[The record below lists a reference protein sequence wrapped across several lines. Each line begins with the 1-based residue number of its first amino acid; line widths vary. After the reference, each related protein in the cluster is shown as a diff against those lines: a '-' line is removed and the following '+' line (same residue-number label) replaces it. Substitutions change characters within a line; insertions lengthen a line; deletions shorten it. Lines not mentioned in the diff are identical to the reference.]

1 MKLWTILCVTIAGLI
16 FANTLVATENDTSK
30 PVNVK
35 SISYTIE
42 AQEKVTFQ
50 LSAPMTPK
58 VFSIKGDNPR
68 IVIDL
73 PGAWYAGPRV
83 AIPAGA
89 ALAAKLRIG
98 LHEEPA
104 RKTRVVLDLNPAKN
118 VDYKV
123 ESEGETIK
131 IVLSGTDKALPAE
144 SAAPTTPA
152 VAEAAAVAPEKPK
165 AAPLESQKAEPE
177 QIAAEKQPVGEGTVV
192 IQPEVPVAP
201 TASTITAVPAE
212 TSRED
217 LAAKP
222 LDQKPVPPVFAVKKE
237 QSKQKKQKQAAA
249 GRAAQLLDVSFDDS
263 SEKGEMVLFHLN
275 GFYPPGVTAV
285 ETDNPGVIC
294 EFAAMTVADSVD
306 KTIYTNGKFV
316 ERIRTESQQDTG
328 QVKVFL
334 DLAPNYDYDLQQVFF
349 KTDNLFV
356 LIINELP
363 SGKKDDSPG
372 T

>member
-1 MKLWTILCVTIAGLI
+1 MKLWTIICVAIAGLL

-35 SISYTIE
+35 SISYTIDE
-42 AQEKVTFQ
+42 QENVTFQ

-83 AIPAGA
+83 AIPDGA
-89 ALAAKLRIG
+89 VMAAKLRIE

-131 IVLSGTDKALPAE
+131 IVLSGSDKELQAE
-144 SAAPTTPA
+144 SAEPAPPA
-152 VAEAAAVAPEKPK
+152 VAKAVAPEKPE
-165 AAPLESQKAEPE
+165 AAPVELPKPEPE
-177 QIAAEKQPVGEGTVV
+177 QAAVEKMPAGDDSVV
-192 IQPEVPVAP
+192 IQPAVPAAP
-201 TASTITAVPAE
+201 TVPAVPAE
-212 TSRED
+212 ESRED

-222 LDQKPVPPVFAVKKE
+222 LDQKPVPPVFAVKKD
-237 QSKQKKQKQAAA
+237 QAKQKKQKQATA
-249 GRAAQLLDVSFDDS
+249 GVTAQLQKISFDDS

-275 GFYPPGVTAV
+275 DFYPPSVTAV

-294 EFAAMTVADSVD
+294 EFAAMSVADSVD

-316 ERIRTESQQDTG
+316 ERIRTEIQQDTG
-328 QVKVFL
+328 KVKVFL

-356 LIINELP
+356 LIINEL
-363 SGKKDDSPG
+363 SAGKKNDPPG
-372 T
+372 K